1 VSAPG
6 TATETNPLQ
15 KLGSLRLAADETL
28 RGIQMQARRV
38 TADLPEDE
46 ALYLSC
52 GCRREAD
59 LVFMILLLQRLLLVA
74 EGAAEACDDEQIALA
89 AQELA
94 VEIEPLGR
102 LRNVLRQVEGYSSR
116 PCDPAAPAL
125 RWIGRAD
132 GSAAFF
138 ERPPGA
144 EVEEP
149 VEHRIDLA
157 GLCDSAQRLS
167 ALVVQ
172 VIEREVARHGC

>member
-6 TATETNPLQ
+6 TAVETNPLQ

-28 RGIQMQARRV
+28 RGIRMQAQRV
-38 TADLPEDE
+38 RADLPADE

-74 EGAAEACDDEQIALA
+74 EGAAEACDDELLGAA

-94 VEIEPLGR
+94 LEIEPLGR

-116 PCDPAAPAL
+116 PCDPASPAL
-125 RWIGRAD
+125 RWIGHAD
-132 GSAAFF
+132 GSALFF
-138 ERPPGA
+138 ERRRDVEA
-144 EVEEP
+144 EELVERE
-149 VEHRIDLA
+149 IDVA
-157 GLCDSAQRLS
+157 GLQRSAERLS
-167 ALVVQ
+167 ALVVET
-172 VIEREVARHGC
+172 IEREVARHGC